1 MFCQNCGMENI
12 DNSKFCVRCGKQI
25 ALISNST
32 IAPAM
37 NDEYNRTALKL
48 HLSDLRAMEYAK
60 NKLGQKICD
69 LDYRINSLGYSG
81 RQTYVPESM
90 DFGGIFGL
98 LVFAVIAAIAGN
110 LLSVVENWM
119 FETSV
124 LKVIGYIVAAI
135 FAVIAIT
142 HLILTVVDNNKK
154 KEEIELINASDDIRV
169 ENELREK
176 QMLEWVRSEAYKEF
190 QQAEQLLERIYSV
203 NIVPKQFRDLYAVH
217 YLYDFVTTSN
227 ESLTTALMNYN
238 LEQIKQKLD
247 TIIEQQREIILNQAI
262 QIAQNEKLIKQ
273 NQQQINQLARIE
285 QNTEKAATYSKI
297 AASNAEAC
305 AWIGLAQYI
314 KD

>member
-1 MFCQNCGMENI
+1 M
-12 DNSKFCVRCGKQI
+12 
-25 ALISNST
+25 
-32 IAPAM
+32 
-37 NDEYNRTALKL
+37 
-48 HLSDLRAMEYAK
+48 
-60 NKLGQKICD
+60 
-69 LDYRINSLGYSG
+69 
-81 RQTYVPESM
+81 
-90 DFGGIFGL
+90 
-98 LVFAVIAAIAGN
+98 VFAVIAAIAGN
-110 LLSVVENWM
+110 LLGVVEAWI

-124 LKVIGYIVAAI
+124 LKMIGYIVAAI
-135 FAVIAIT
+135 LAVIAII
-142 HLILTVVDNNKK
+142 HPILTVVDNNKK

-176 QMLEWVRSEAYKEF
+176 EMLEWVRSEAYKEF

-262 QIAQNEKLIKQ
+262 QISQNEKLIKQ

-285 QNTEKAATYSKI
+285 QNTEKADTYSKI